1 MKNKN
6 QKAITFLLVVLF
18 SCSAWGAVENVFI
31 EGMIIS
37 YDKKTVTLL
46 QRGRKIKV
54 PRQSI
59 SRNIKLKTGK
69 IVQAKI
75 DSEKLM
81 NDIIKLKKEQKK
93 NQEDKK
99 TKKAKKRK

>member
-6 QKAITFLLVVLF
+6 QKAITFLLVALF
-18 SCSAWGAVENVFI
+18 SFSVWGAVENVFI

-69 IVQAKI
+69 IVQAKV
-75 DSEKLM
+75 DSEQLM